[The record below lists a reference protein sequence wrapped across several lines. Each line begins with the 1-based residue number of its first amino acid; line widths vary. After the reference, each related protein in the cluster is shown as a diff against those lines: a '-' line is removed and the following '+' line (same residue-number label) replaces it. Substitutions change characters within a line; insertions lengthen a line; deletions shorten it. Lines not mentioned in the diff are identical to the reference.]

1 MKKILVLLIGCAIL
15 GACVTLTPEQK
26 RELFEQKIPK
36 PVFECGNIGKMP
48 TEVSVSEEEIGIYD
62 YEDCDFRSNGM
73 RPIQQINSREFLA
86 YLCGSFGCS
95 ATYIF
100 HVKFPYPV
108 QQLGVNSY
116 YKFPEDICR
125 SSKENPPYSYTTQSG
140 LKNTVYSVN
149 LMKVKLASK
158 TKRQQQ
164 MERLKTKKLEDL
176 QEEWLKKHKE
186 QERCLSISSGFLKAW
201 EASNDAGTFCRQTG
215 GLIPF
220 HPGQDDVFDNYWK
233 SYCMQYNQYRKEFP
247 Y

>member
-1 MKKILVLLIGCAIL
+1 MKKMLVLIIGCMIL

-48 TEVSVSEEEIGIYD
+48 TKVSVSEEEIGIYD
-62 YEDCDFRSNGM
+62 YEGCDFRSNGM

-86 YLCGSFGCS
+86 YLCGSLGCS

-164 MERLKTKKLEDL
+164 MERLKTKKLKDL
-176 QEEWLKKHKE
+176 QGEWLKKHEE
-186 QERCLSISSGFLKAW
+186 QERCLSISSGILKAW
-201 EASNDAGTFCRQTG
+201 EVSNDAGTFCRQIG

-220 HPGQDDVFDNYWK
+220 YADRDVFDNYWRR
-233 SYCMQYNQYRKEFP
+233 YCLQYNQYRKRFP